1 PEVALKQTEEGYFKE
16 VDIFDV
22 DQGDILLVKTG
33 ASIPV
38 DGYVTNGNAY
48 VNEASI
54 TGEAIPVHKKTD
66 VEVFAG
72 TIVENGTIYIKA
84 TRVGEESTFGKII
97 ELVEEAQ
104 DTKSHMERFI
114 DRVSVYY
121 TPAVLL
127 LALIIWVFNLN
138 IEMAIT
144 ALVLGCPGALVIG
157 VPVSNVSG
165 IGNGARHGVLLK
177 GSEVVQDFAKVD
189 VVAFDKTGTLTVG
202 NPKVVSQKLYGDNS
216 VDVLPLL
223 AAVERESDH
232 PLAKAI
238 LSSIGDVPHIVVEER
253 EVIKGAGIIAQVEGK
268 HIAIGNVELMQRE
281 NILLNE
287 QIKED
292 IKQYEKAGNSLVLTA
307 VDNELKII
315 MGVQDDIRPE
325 VKEAIKNMKKLG
337 IKQFIVLSG
346 DNEGTV

>member
-1 PEVALKQTEEGYFKE
+1 
-16 VDIFDV
+16 
-22 DQGDILLVKTG
+22 
-33 ASIPV
+33 
-38 DGYVTNGNAY
+38 AY

-114 DRVSVYY
+114 DRFSVYY

-127 LALIIWVFNLN
+127 LALIIWVFTLN

-189 VVAFDKTGTLTVG
+189 VIAFDKTGTLTVG
-202 NPKVVSQKLYGDNS
+202 NPHVVDQVFYGEDP
-216 VDVLPLL
+216 DAVLPFL
-223 AAVERESDH
+223 AAVEAESDH

-238 LSSIGDVPHIVVEER
+238 LTSIGEVPSLPVEATEVV
-253 EVIKGAGIIAQVEGK
+253 KGAGIVAQVQGK
-268 HIAIGNVELMQRE
+268 RVAVGNLALME
-281 NILLNE
+281 
-287 QIKED
+287 KED
-292 IKQYEKAGNSLVLTA
+292 ISLRKQMQADVEQYEQAGNSLVLTA
-307 VDNELKII
+307 VDGELQAL
-315 MGVQDDIRPE
+315 MGIRDDIRPGA
-325 VKEAIKNMKKLG
+325 KEAIQAMKKQG
-337 IKQFIVLSG
+337 VKRFIILS
-346 DNEGTV
+346 